1 MKLTR
6 ILLVLLAVF
15 FIASI
20 PLNRKT
26 NSHDAQAQPSPALAP
41 GAQAVIPPPAGQSDP
56 PGTIDGSKNP
66 ELIPDMVAY
75 RLVLLAIAEPEN
87 ASDAQ
92 QARFRAKIASAQL
105 NEDDLQMLLGI
116 LGTFQNQMDALT
128 AQANQIL
135 ARDPLPFA
143 GTPDYQQLVELS
155 KQREPVFNQA
165 MSAVPARLSVDGAA
179 KLQTYVQN
187 AKRGMKYLPES
198 PMPQQ

>member
-26 NSHDAQAQPSPALAP
+26 NSNDAQAQPSAALSP
-41 GAQAVIPPPAGQSDP
+41 GAPSVAPPPAGQSDP

-66 ELIPDMVAY
+66 ELIPDTVAY

-92 QARFRAKIASAQL
+92 KARFRAKIGGAQL
-105 NEDDLQMLLGI
+105 GEDDIQMLLGI
-116 LGTFQNQMDALT
+116 VGPFQNQMDALT

-135 ARDPLPFA
+135 ARDPLP
-143 GTPDYQQLVELS
+143 VC
-155 KQREPVFNQA
+155 RH
-165 MSAVPARLSVDGAA
+165 ARLPEPDRAEQTAGDD
-179 KLQTYVQN
+179 LQPGHERRICEAQCRR
-187 AKRGMKYLPES
+187 RGEVAGLYQERQARNEIS
-198 PMPQQ
+198 SQR

>member
-26 NSHDAQAQPSPALAP
+26 NSNDAQAQPSAALSP
-41 GAQAVIPPPAGQSDP
+41 GAQAVTPPPAGQSDP

-66 ELIPDMVAY
+66 ELIPDTVAY

-87 ASDAQ
+87 ATDAQ
-92 QARFRAKIASAQL
+92 KARFRAKIAGARLS
-105 NEDDLQMLLGI
+105 EDDIQMLLGI

-135 ARDPLPFA
+135 VRDPLPFA
-143 GTPDYQQLVELS
+143 GTPDYQSLTGLS
-155 KQREPVFNQA
+155 KQRESIFNQA
-165 MSAVPARLSVDGAA
+165 MSAVAARLSADGVAR
-179 KLQTYVQN
+179 LQAYVES
-187 AKRGMKYLPES
+187 AKRGMKYLPS
-198 PMPQQ
+198 DDFTP

>member
-26 NSHDAQAQPSPALAP
+26 NSHDAQAQPSPALSP
-41 GAQAVIPPPAGQSDP
+41 GAQAVVPPPAGQSDP

-66 ELIPDMVAY
+66 ELIPDTVAY

-87 ASDAQ
+87 ATDAQ
-92 QARFRAKIASAQL
+92 QARFRAKISSAHL
-105 NEDDLQMLLGI
+105 IEDDIQILLGI
-116 LGTFQNQMDALT
+116 LGPFQNQMDALT

-143 GTPDYQQLVELS
+143 GTPDYQSLTGLS
-155 KQREPVFNQA
+155 RQRETIFNQA
-165 MSAVPARLSVDGAA
+165 MSALPARLSADGAA
-179 KLQTYVQN
+179 RLQAYVES
-187 AKRGMKYLPES
+187 AKRGMKYLPS
-198 PMPQQ
+198 DDFTP

>member
-1 MKLTR
+1 MKALR
-6 ILLVLLAVF
+6 ILLILLAVF
-15 FIASI
+15 FLASF
-20 PLNRKT
+20 PLNRAI
-26 NSHDAQAQPSPALAP
+26 NSSRAQAGLPAPSAAAAPAAVQPQTAP
-41 GAQAVIPPPAGQSDP
+41 SDP

-66 ELIPDMVAY
+66 ELIPDIVAY
-75 RLVLLAIAEPEN
+75 RLVLLGIAEPEN
-87 ASDAQ
+87 ATDAQ

-135 ARDPLPFA
+135 ARDPIPFA
-143 GTPDYQQLVELS
+143 GTPDYQSLVGLS

-165 MSAVPARLSVDGAA
+165 MSALSARLSADGAA
-179 KLQTYVQN
+179 KLQAYVES